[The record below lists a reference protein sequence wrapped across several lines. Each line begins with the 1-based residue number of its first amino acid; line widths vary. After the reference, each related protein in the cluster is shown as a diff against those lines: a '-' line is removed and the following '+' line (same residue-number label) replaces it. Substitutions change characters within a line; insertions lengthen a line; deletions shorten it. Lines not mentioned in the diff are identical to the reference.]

1 MNEKA
6 IESMNKDEPETA
18 LEFLKK
24 ADETLTKFEAR
35 SKSKSLEKLGTRGH
49 KKDEPAMIPFDKA
62 LDPNYKATL
71 YYNLAC
77 CYQRLG
83 LLEECVDYLEL
94 ATKSLNL
101 KIEMLE

>member
-18 LEFLKK
+18 LEYLKK
-24 ADETLTKFEAR
+24 VDETLQKLQINDVDN
-35 SKSKSLEKLGTRGH
+35 SNNYQQLKEKQRNDYNQSINSSSINLH
-49 KKDEPAMIPFDKA
+49 
-62 LDPNYKATL
+62 PNYRATL

-83 LLEECVDYLEL
+83 MLEECVDNLEI
-94 ATKSLNL
+94 ATKAL
-101 KIEMLE
+101 KQHI